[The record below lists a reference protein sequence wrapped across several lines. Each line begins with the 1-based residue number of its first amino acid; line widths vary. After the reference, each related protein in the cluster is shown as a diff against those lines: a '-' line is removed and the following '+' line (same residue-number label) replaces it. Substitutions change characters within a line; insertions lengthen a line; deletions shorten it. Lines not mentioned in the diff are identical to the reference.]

1 MNDENYD
8 MNCVNFDKMDNFI
21 ANKMRERDIAGLSL
35 AIIEDGKIVKEK
47 TYGFTDKNNKIPV
60 TSTTLF
66 QAGSV
71 SKCVTALG
79 ALHLVEK
86 GQLSFDVDINTQLR
100 TWKMPENE
108 FTKDKKVTLRGIL
121 GHNAGVNVHGFPGY
135 AANAPIPTLLEVLD
149 GLTPANTPPI
159 CVDIVPGSKSR
170 YSGGGYTVMQQ
181 MIVDVTGK
189 LFPEFMRDVVLKP
202 LGMISSTYEQ
212 PLPQEMLAS
221 AATGYLVGGKAV
233 GGRWHIYPEMA
244 AAGLWT
250 TASDLARFVI
260 GVQQSLLG
268 GANQVVS
275 QAMTRLMLTTQ
286 TNKHGLG
293 VYLEGTEKA
302 LRFYHGGR
310 NKGFDALLMAYA
322 NTGKGLVILINT
334 NDDSGIFNDI
344 VKIVAKEF
352 QWFSLD

>member
-1 MNDENYD
+1 M
-8 MNCVNFDKMDNFI
+8 NFDKMDDFI
-21 ANKMRERDIAGLSL
+21 AAKMRERDIAGLSF
-35 AIIEDGKIVKEK
+35 AIIQDGKIIKEK
-47 TYGFTDKNNKIPV
+47 AYGFTDKSNKNPV

-71 SKCVTALG
+71 SKCVAALG
-79 ALHLVEK
+79 ALHLIET
-86 GQLSFDVDINTQLR
+86 GRLFFDTDINTQLR

-121 GHNAGVNVHGFPGY
+121 GHNAGVNVHGFSGY
-135 AANAPIPTLLEVLD
+135 AADASIPTLLEVLD
-149 GLTPANTPPI
+149 GLKPANTPAI
-159 CVDIVPGSKSR
+159 RVDIVPGSKSR

-189 LFPEFMRDVVLKP
+189 PFSEFMREMVLKP
-202 LGMISSTYEQ
+202 LGMLNSTYEQ
-212 PLPQEMLAS
+212 TLPQEIIGS
-221 AATGYLVGGKAV
+221 TPTGYLAGGKTV
-233 GGRWHIYPEMA
+233 DGRWQIYPEMA

-260 GVQQSLLG
+260 GVQQSFSG
-268 GANQVVS
+268 VANQIIS
-275 QAMTRLMLTTQ
+275 QAMTRLMLTAQ

-293 VYLEGTEKA
+293 VYLEGAEKT

-310 NKGFDALLMAYA
+310 NKGFDAFLMAFAY
-322 NTGKGLVILINT
+322 TGKGLVILINA

-344 VKIVAKEF
+344 AKIVAKEF
-352 QWFSLD
+352 QWFPLV